1 MHSRRYATATVQQVP
16 VPSPARKSQVEAPSL
31 TCLEREVDEQ
41 AWKEHP
47 TKCEAK
53 SPADPNPPPTARGE
67 DNEQAWKEHF
77 IVGGAGHAVAGGID
91 TGARRVVPYNKLTL
105 SLPKRNLSHISR
117 MERGVHFG

>member
-77 IVGGAGHAVAGGID
+77 IVGGA
-91 TGARRVVPYNKLTL
+91 RRVVPYNKLTL